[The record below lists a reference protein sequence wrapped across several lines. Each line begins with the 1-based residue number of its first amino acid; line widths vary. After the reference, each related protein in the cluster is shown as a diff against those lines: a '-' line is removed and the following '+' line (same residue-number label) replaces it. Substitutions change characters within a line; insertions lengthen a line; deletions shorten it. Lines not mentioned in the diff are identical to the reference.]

1 MDSRLR
7 RSPPDRASAVPMDK
21 PGKRNAFPPPCHRS
35 AAAPQASQHA
45 GTTRDDFDFGEWCN
59 QAAGSTPLAYSSPEA
74 VQTTGTVAVGGDEP
88 VTLTALAEHVIAANG
103 GGKYYIREFPPERK
117 RIDIGDFLTNDTR
130 FRALSGWRPRFRL
143 ADGLRIHSNIIASI
157 SQVTCRATR

>member
-1 MDSRLR
+1 MRVKPFSGSGVIEGAPFEVWGGDQR
-7 RSPPDRASAVPMDK
+7 RDLLYVDDAAE
-21 PGKRNAFPPPCHRS
+21 AFLY
-35 AAAPQASQHA
+35 AAITKEAE
-45 GTTRDDFDFGEWCN
+45 G
-59 QAAGSTPLAYSSPEA
+59 LALN
-74 VQTTGTVAVGGDEP
+74 VGGNEP